1 VWLKCRSAPSFFF
14 SNLSEPSPA
23 VRECRAKKLDGG
35 SGFQATSVD
44 VPSAFSFC
52 AQCAGVEAPT
62 FSLKQSPCPHCG
74 CFGSLNRHSRSI
86 GNDPLRASG
95 QSVRGQRVFC
105 SNRGRRGGCGRT
117 FSLVLADVLPRHTM
131 TASLL
136 WRWLV
141 EVLAGL
147 SFKAAAEK
155 LRLLFALETVYRLR
169 RGLRQGLDQIR
180 TRLCREQS
188 PPASAHA
195 DPLLQT
201 VEHLRRVFSGDG
213 CPPADF
219 QLHFQHP
226 FLG

>member
-1 VWLKCRSAPSFFF
+1 VAEVPSAPSSF
-14 SNLSEPSPA
+14 SLNPLELSPA
-23 VRECRAKKLDGG
+23 VVKCRAKKLDGA
-35 SGFQATSVD
+35 SVFPASSVD

-52 AQCAGVEAPT
+52 ARCAGVEEPT

-74 CFGSLNRHSRSI
+74 CFGTLNRHSRSV

-95 QSVRGQRVFC
+95 QSFRGQRVFC

-141 EVLAGL
+141 KLLAGFSL
-147 SFKAAAEK
+147 KAAAEK
-155 LRLLFALETVYRLR
+155 LRLPFALETVYRLR
-169 RGLRQGLDQIR
+169 RGLRQCLASVR

-188 PPASAHA
+188 PPASGQTN
-195 DPLLQT
+195 PLLQT
-201 VEHLRRVFSGDG
+201 VEHLRQVFSDSE
-213 CPPADF
+213 CPPAAF
-219 QLHFQHP
+219 QLHFQRP
-226 FLG
+226 LLG